1 MVPSFPAYEHGNG
14 AAAKE
19 PVQLGS
25 VRVCV
30 CMSAFDGLIIWM
42 AGLSAIC
49 HTQTLKRLDTSEFRG
64 DMDDLKR
71 RERT

>member
-30 CMSAFDGLIIWM
+30 CL
-42 AGLSAIC
+42 LSMVSSFGWRVC
-49 HTQTLKRLDTSEFRG
+49 PLYVT
-64 DMDDLKR
+64 R
-71 RERT
+71 RH

>member
-30 CMSAFDGLIIWM
+30 HVCFRWSHHLDGGFVRYMSHADIE
-42 AGLSAIC
+42 
-49 HTQTLKRLDTSEFRG
+49 TLRH
-64 DMDDLKR
+64 
-71 RERT
+71 